1 MRRHLLLLLLS
12 AAGLSS
18 CATLSTDRFENVVV
32 SSTPSGADATLR
44 CGGNPAGSGVTP
56 ATIRI
61 RRNVGDC
68 ELTVAKDGFAPQ
80 TFLLER
86 GINRAYWLNMPLAAL
101 GPAGAF
107 STTGNDNDRRVGV
120 ALMAVAIAAVTTDF
134 WTGAVHDHDPKRFDV
149 LLKPK
154 PAP

>member
-1 MRRHLLLLLLS
+1 MRSYLLLLLAV
-12 AAGLSS
+12 AALSS
-18 CATLSTDRFENVVV
+18 CATLTTDRFENIAV

-61 RRNVGDC
+61 RRNLGDC
-68 ELTVAKDGFAPQ
+68 ELTVAKEGFVTQ
-80 TFLLER
+80 TFLSER

-101 GPAGAF
+101 GPVGAF
-107 STTGNDNDRRVGV
+107 STTGNENDRRIGIAFV
-120 ALMAVAIAAVTTDF
+120 AVAIAAVTTDF

-149 LLKPK
+149 VLKPK
-154 PAP
+154 SSP